1 MTPHTT
7 DTRLPVQIQTS
18 IPVKIVY
25 ESSSDVEAEELLR
38 DSEAARATLMKF
50 RREGR
55 SAFLSHAEHELT
67 EQCAQEESTEQYIT
81 AEEYP
86 ALAEI
91 WDNDA
96 DAVYDGM

>member
-1 MTPHTT
+1 MTTLT
-7 DTRLPVQIQTS
+7 ADTRLPVQTRPS
-18 IPVKIVY
+18 IPAEVEVVY
-25 ESSSDVEAEELLR
+25 ESSSGAAIEAIAELLM
-38 DSEAARATLMKF
+38 DAEAARAILAKF
-50 RREGR
+50 HREG
-55 SAFLSHAEHELT
+55 SSEFLSSV
-67 EQCAQEESTEQYIT
+67 QEESPEQYIT

>member
-1 MTPHTT
+1 MTTLT
-7 DTRLPVQIQTS
+7 ADTRLPVQIQTS
-18 IPVKIVY
+18 IPTEVEVVY
-25 ESSSDVEAEELLR
+25 ESSSDVEAEEFLR

-55 SAFLSHAEHELT
+55 AAFLSNV
-67 EQCAQEESTEQYIT
+67 QEESPEQYIT

>member
-25 ESSSDVEAEELLR
+25 ESSSDVDAEELLR

-55 SAFLSHAEHELT
+55 SAFPSSV
-67 EQCAQEESTEQYIT
+67 QEESTEQYIT

-96 DAVYDGM
+96 DAVYDEK

>member
-1 MTPHTT
+1 MTDLTE
-7 DTRLPVQIQTS
+7 DIRLPAQIRTS
-18 IPVKIVY
+18 TPAEVAY
-25 ESSSDVEAEELLR
+25 ESGSDEDAEELLR
-38 DSEAARATLMKF
+38 DAEAARASLEKF

-55 SAFLSHAEHELT
+55 SAFVSHAQHI
-67 EQCAQEESTEQYIT
+67 QEESPEQYIT

-86 ALAEI
+86 VLAEV

>member
-1 MTPHTT
+1 MTTLTT
-7 DTRLPVQIQTS
+7 DTRLPAQIRTS
-18 IPVKIVY
+18 TPVEVVY
-25 ESSSDVEAEELLR
+25 ESGSDEAKGELLR
-38 DSEAARATLMKF
+38 DAEAVRASLEKF

-55 SAFLSHAEHELT
+55 SAFVSHAQHVR
-67 EQCAQEESTEQYIT
+67 EESPEQYIT

-86 ALAEI
+86 PLAEI

>member
-1 MTPHTT
+1 MTTHTT
-7 DTRLPVQIQTS
+7 DTGLPVQIQTS

-25 ESSSDVEAEELLR
+25 ESSSDVDAEELLR
-38 DSEAARATLMKF
+38 DSEAARETLMKF
-50 RREGR
+50 HREGR
-55 SAFLSHAEHELT
+55 PAFMSHAEHKTT
-67 EQCAQEESTEQYIT
+67 EQSAKEESPEQYLT

-96 DAVYDGM
+96 DAVYDEK

>member
-1 MTPHTT
+1 MTTIT
-7 DTRLPVQIQTS
+7 ADTRVPVQIRTS
-18 IPVKIVY
+18 TPSEVVY
-25 ESSSDVEAEELLR
+25 ESGSDEAKEELLR
-38 DSEAARATLMKF
+38 DAETVRASLEKF

-55 SAFLSHAEHELT
+55 SAFVSHAQHVR
-67 EQCAQEESTEQYIT
+67 EESPEQYIT

>member
-1 MTPHTT
+1 MTTHTT

-25 ESSSDVEAEELLR
+25 ESSSDVETEELLR

-55 SAFLSHAEHELT
+55 SAFLSHAEHKMT
-67 EQCAQEESTEQYIT
+67 EQEESPEQYIT

-96 DAVYDGM
+96 DAVYDEK

>member
-1 MTPHTT
+1 MTTLTT

-18 IPVKIVY
+18 IPTEVEVVY
-25 ESSSDVEAEELLR
+25 ESSSDVEAEEFLR
-38 DSEAARATLMKF
+38 DSEAARATLMKS

-55 SAFLSHAEHELT
+55 SAFLSSV
-67 EQCAQEESTEQYIT
+67 QEESPEQYIT

>member
-1 MTPHTT
+1 MTDLTE
-7 DTRLPVQIQTS
+7 DTRLPAQIQTS
-18 IPVKIVY
+18 TPSEVVY
-25 ESSSDVEAEELLR
+25 ESSSDEEVEELLR
-38 DSEAARATLMKF
+38 DAEVVRASLEKF

-55 SAFLSHAEHELT
+55 SAFVSHAQHI
-67 EQCAQEESTEQYIT
+67 QEESTEQYIT

-86 ALAEI
+86 ALAEV

>member
-1 MTPHTT
+1 MTTIT
-7 DTRLPVQIQTS
+7 ADTRVPVQIRTS
-18 IPVKIVY
+18 TPAEAVY
-25 ESSSDVEAEELLR
+25 ESGSDEAAEELLR
-38 DSEAARATLMKF
+38 DAEAVRASLEKF

-55 SAFLSHAEHELT
+55 SAFVSHAQHVR
-67 EQCAQEESTEQYIT
+67 EESPEQYIT

-96 DAVYDGM
+96 DAVYDEM

>member
-1 MTPHTT
+1 MTTLT
-7 DTRLPVQIQTS
+7 ADTGLQMIRTIQNPSPVE
-18 IPVKIVY
+18 VEVVY
-25 ESSSDVEAEELLR
+25 ESSSDVAIVAIAELLM
-38 DSEAARATLMKF
+38 DSEATRATLMKF

-55 SAFLSHAEHELT
+55 SAFPSSV
-67 EQCAQEESTEQYIT
+67 QEESSEEYIT